1 MPRAGRHAPFLSRE
15 QDVFWSEV
23 KRRYNRGVAMLKLAV
38 VALVVLALAVVMTM
52 TGRGGGN
59 FYVLTFVL
67 AGAPMHE
74 AATTGQFVL
83 FTTALAAMFVFQKR
97 KTVVLPLAAL
107 VGGMTAGSAFAGGYF
122 AHFFTGVILKI
133 VFSVLLVL
141 AGILMLLPIK
151 ERTAIPDRRGGYW
164 RLKTADSVYYI
175 NLWVT
180 LPVVVATGFC
190 AGMVGV
196 SGGSF
201 LVPLMVLGFRVPMR
215 IAVGT
220 ASLMVAA
227 TAFSGFLGHTLHGTF
242 NPAWAL
248 PIAGVAV
255 IGGILGG
262 RIALKTKPGY
272 LKTLF
277 ALTTLVAAILMLV
290 NALVSR

>member
-1 MPRAGRHAPFLSRE
+1 MQSSQRRCGSTWNRE
-15 QDVFWSEV
+15 SVRSEKV
-23 KRRYNRGVAMLKLAV
+23 TVLKLAI
-38 VALVVLALAVVMTM
+38 VASVVLALAVVMTM

-83 FTTALAAMFVFQKR
+83 FTTALAAMFVFQKH
-97 KTVVLPLAAL
+97 KTVVLPLAL
-107 VGGMTAGSAFAGGYF
+107 FMGGLTAATAFAGGYF
-122 AHFFTGVILKI
+122 AHLLTGVALKI
-133 VFSVLLVL
+133 VFSLLLVL
-141 AGILMLLPIK
+141 AGFLMLLPIK
-151 ERTAIPDRRGGYW
+151 ERTSKLNRRGGYW
-164 RLKTADSVYYI
+164 RLKTADSVYQI

-180 LPVVVATGFC
+180 VPAVLATGFF

-201 LVPLMVLGFRVPMR
+201 LVPLMVLECRVPMR
-215 IAVGT
+215 LAVGT
-220 ASLMVAA
+220 ASIMVAA
-227 TAFSGFLGHTLHGTF
+227 TACSGFFGHALHGTF
-242 NPAWAL
+242 NPVWAL

-262 RIALKTKPGY
+262 RIALQTKPTY
-272 LKTLF
+272 LKALF
-277 ALTTLVAAILMLV
+277 ALTTLAAAILMMV

>member
-1 MPRAGRHAPFLSRE
+1 
-15 QDVFWSEV
+15 
-23 KRRYNRGVAMLKLAV
+23 MLKLAI

-67 AGAPMHE
+67 ADVPMHE

-83 FTTALAAMFVFQKR
+83 FTTALAAMFVFKKH
-97 KTVVLPLAAL
+97 KTVLVPLAL
-107 VGGMTAGSAFAGGYF
+107 YVGGMTAVTAFVGGYS
-122 AHFFTGVILKI
+122 AHLFTGVTLKM
-133 VFSVLLVL
+133 VFSLLLVL
-141 AGILMLLPIK
+141 AGFLMLLPIK
-151 ERTAIPDRRGGYW
+151 ERTAKPDQGAGYW
-164 RLKTADSVYYI
+164 RLKTADSVYHI

-180 LPVVVATGFC
+180 VPAVLATGFC

-201 LVPLMVLGFRVPMR
+201 LVPLMVLGCRVPMR

-227 TAFSGFLGHTLHGTF
+227 TAFAGFLGHALHGTF
-242 NPAWAL
+242 NPVWAL

-255 IGGILGG
+255 GGGSLGG
-262 RIALKTKPGY
+262 KIALKVRPAY

-277 ALTTLVAAILMLV
+277 ALTTLAAAILMMV

>member
-1 MPRAGRHAPFLSRE
+1 
-15 QDVFWSEV
+15 V
-23 KRRYNRGVAMLKLAV
+23 LKLAV
-38 VALVVLALAVVMTM
+38 VALVVLALALVMTM

-83 FTTALAAMFVFQKR
+83 CATALAALFVFQKH
-97 KTVVLPLAAL
+97 KTVLVPLAL
-107 VGGMTAGSAFAGGYF
+107 FMGGMTATTAFAGGYF
-122 AHFFTGVILKI
+122 AYLFTGVTLKI
-133 VFSVLLVL
+133 VFSLLLVL

-151 ERTAIPDRRGGYW
+151 ERTTKPDRGGGCW
-164 RLKTADSVYYI
+164 GLKTVDSVYYI
-175 NLWVT
+175 NLRVT
-180 LPVVVATGFC
+180 VPAVLVTGFC

-201 LVPLMVLGFRVPMR
+201 LVPLMVLGCRVPMR
-215 IAVGT
+215 LAVGT
-220 ASLMVAA
+220 ASIMVAA
-227 TAFSGFLGHTLHGTF
+227 TAFSGFLGHAVHGTF

-248 PIAGVAV
+248 PIAAVAV

-262 RIALKTKPGY
+262 KLALKTRSAY

-277 ALTTLVAAILMLV
+277 AFTTLAAAMLMMM

>member
-1 MPRAGRHAPFLSRE
+1 MRSNQRRCGSIWNRE
-15 QDVFWSEV
+15 SVHNEKATV
-23 KRRYNRGVAMLKLAV
+23 LKLAI

-83 FTTALAAMFVFQKR
+83 SATALAAMFVFQKH
-97 KTVVLPLAAL
+97 KTVLLPLAL
-107 VGGMTAGSAFAGGYF
+107 FMGGMTATTAFAGGYF
-122 AHFFTGVILKI
+122 AYLFTGVTLKI
-133 VFSVLLVL
+133 MFSLLLVL

-151 ERTAIPDRRGGYW
+151 ERTTKPDRSGGYW
-164 RLKTADSVYYI
+164 GLKTADSVYYI

-180 LPVVVATGFC
+180 VPAVLGTGFC

-201 LVPLMVLGFRVPMR
+201 LVPLMVLGCRVPMR
-215 IAVGT
+215 LAVGT
-220 ASLMVAA
+220 ASIMVAA
-227 TAFSGFLGHTLHGTF
+227 TAFSGFLGHAMHGTF

-262 RIALKTKPGY
+262 RIALKTKPAY
-272 LKTLF
+272 LKMLF
-277 ALTTLVAAILMLV
+277 AVTTIVAAILMMV
-290 NALVSR
+290 NALLSR

>member
-1 MPRAGRHAPFLSRE
+1 MRSSRGSCGSIWSRE
-15 QDVFWSEV
+15 SVHNEKATV
-23 KRRYNRGVAMLKLAV
+23 LKLAV
-38 VALVVLALAVVMTM
+38 VAFVVLVLGVVMTM

-83 FTTALAAMFVFQKR
+83 FTTALAAMFVFQR
-97 KTVVLPLAAL
+97 HKTMLLPLAL
-107 VGGMTAGSAFAGGYF
+107 FMGGMTATTAFAGGYF
-122 AHFFTGVILKI
+122 AYLFTGVTLKI
-133 VFSVLLVL
+133 VFSLLLVL

-151 ERTAIPDRRGGYW
+151 ERTTKPDRSDGYW
-164 RLKTADSVYYI
+164 GLKTADSVYYI

-180 LPVVVATGFC
+180 VPAVLGTGFC

-201 LVPLMVLGFRVPMR
+201 LVPLMVLGCRVPMR
-215 IAVGT
+215 LAVGT
-220 ASLMVAA
+220 ASIMVAA
-227 TAFSGFLGHTLHGTF
+227 TAFSGFLGHAIHGTF

-262 RIALKTKPGY
+262 RIALKTKPAY
-272 LKTLF
+272 LKMLF
-277 ALTTLVAAILMLV
+277 AVTTIVAAILMMV
-290 NALVSR
+290 NALLSR